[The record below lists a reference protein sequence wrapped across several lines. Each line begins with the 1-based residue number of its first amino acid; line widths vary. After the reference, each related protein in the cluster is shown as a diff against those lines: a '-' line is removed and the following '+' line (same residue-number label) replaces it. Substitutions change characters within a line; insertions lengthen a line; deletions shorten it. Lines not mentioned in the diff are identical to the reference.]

1 MDLTT
6 LASPVFLLLLA
17 LEYFVARVWKRDI
30 QETRDTATSLSLG
43 VGSLFAG
50 AAWKTL
56 AAGLYV
62 TVYEYRV
69 VDLGDG
75 AWPFAA
81 AFVAVDFAYYWFH
94 RLHHEVRVLWASHV
108 PHHSSQRYNLS
119 TALRQSWTPFTG
131 LPFYLPLALFF
142 SPAQIATAYG
152 INLLYQ
158 FWIHTEL
165 IERLGPLEWVF
176 NTPSHHRVHHGANVQ
191 YLDRNYA
198 GVLIV
203 WDRWFGSFEPE
214 AERVRYG
221 LTKNIQSW
229 NPVYAAF
236 HEFVAVFRDAL
247 SAPSLRDALGF
258 LLQPPGWKPKGAGAT
273 ATDLKRLAG
282 LTSAASLAS
291 GSLRGGGR

>member
-1 MDLTT
+1 MDIT
-6 LASPVFLLLLA
+6 LVAIPGFLALLVLELAVARWQRRDVFASP
-17 LEYFVARVWKRDI
+17 
-30 QETRDTATSLSLG
+30 DTWTSLALG
-43 VGSLFAG
+43 VGSIVVGAG
-50 AAWKTL
+50 WKVASAGVWL
-56 AAGLYV
+56 AASQ
-62 TVYEYRV
+62 YRV

-75 AWPFAA
+75 PWAFVA
-81 AFVAVDFAYYWFH
+81 AFVAMDFAYYWFH

-131 LPFYLPLALFF
+131 LPFYLPLAFFF
-142 SPAQIATAYG
+142 SPAEVATAYG

-165 IERLGPLEWVF
+165 IGRLGPLEWAM
-176 NTPSHHRVHHGANVQ
+176 NTPSHHRVHHGANVE

-198 GVLIV
+198 GVFIV

-214 AERVRYG
+214 RAPVRFG
-221 LTKNIQSW
+221 LTKNIESH

-247 SAPSLRDALGF
+247 RVGSPRDALGY

-273 ATDLKRLAG
+273 ATDLKRMAG
-282 LTSAASLAS
+282 LVAS
-291 GSLRGGGR
+291 

>member
-1 MDLTT
+1 MKMDLTI
-6 LASPVFLLLLA
+6 AAIPAFLGLLA
-17 LEYFVARVWKRDI
+17 LEFAVARARGRDI
-30 QETRDTATSLSLG
+30 QEARDSATSLSLG

-50 AAWKTL
+50 AAWKTVS
-56 AAGLYV
+56 AGLYV
-62 TVYEYRV
+62 GVHEHTPLA
-69 VDLGDG
+69 LGDG
-75 AWPFAA
+75 PWAFAA
-81 AFVAVDFAYYWFH
+81 ALVAVDFAYYWFH

-108 PHHSSQRYNLS
+108 PHHSSQRYNLA

-142 SPAQIATAYG
+142 SPLQIATAYG

-165 IERLGPLEWVF
+165 IDRLGPLERVL

-198 GVLIV
+198 GILIL

-214 AERVRYG
+214 RERVRYG
-221 LTKNIQSW
+221 LTKNIASG

-236 HEFVAVFRDAL
+236 HEFAAVLRDAVH
-247 SAPSLRDALGF
+247 AGSLRDAFGY
-258 LLQPPGWKPKGAGAT
+258 LLQPPGWKPNGAGAT
-273 ATDLKRLAG
+273 ATDLKRSAG
-282 LTSAASLAS
+282 LVP
-291 GSLRGGGR
+291 G

>member
-6 LASPVFLLLLA
+6 LASPVFLLLLV
-17 LEYFVARVWKRDI
+17 LEYGIARRQGRDVFGR
-30 QETRDTATSLSLG
+30 RDTWTSLSLG
-43 VGSLFAG
+43 VGSLVTG
-50 AAWKTL
+50 AAWKL
-56 AAGLYV
+56 VAGGLYFA
-62 TVYEYRV
+62 VYEYRV
-69 VDLGDG
+69 ADLGDG
-75 AWPFAA
+75 PWAFAA
-81 AFVAVDFAYYWFH
+81 ALIAVDFAYYWFH

-152 INLLYQ
+152 INLLYH
-158 FWIHTEL
+158 FLIHTEL
-165 IERLGPLEWVF
+165 IDRLGPFEWVF

-198 GVLIV
+198 GILIV

-214 AERVRYG
+214 RERVRYG
-221 LTKNIQSW
+221 LTKNITSF
-229 NPVYAAF
+229 NPLYAAF

-247 SAPSLRDALGF
+247 TAHSLRDAIGY
-258 LLQPPGWKPKGAGAT
+258 LLQPPGWKPQGAGAT
-273 ATDLKRLAG
+273 ATDLKRSAG
-282 LTSAASLAS
+282 LVP
-291 GSLRGGGR
+291 G